1 MKKRTSL
8 LIAACSLLLLP
19 LAGCS
24 ASDSGVADGGGEG
37 STPSDSAVDDNAATD
52 NSTAPEDSIDLYEPL
67 TVKLTAANK
76 DGNAEVTIMAPESW
90 YSWGPGDIV
99 KRGAIV
105 NTQTNTDNPWLF
117 AEVIDGWPQGCT
129 PQNLATQICE
139 LYASRHLDY
148 KPLEPITIGE
158 YNAAGFEFIE
168 DLDTYQI
175 KAQHHLLDIDGAQ
188 IMFRIAVTEVD
199 EEFPQILLD
208 IRDSLTV
215 ELVG

>member
-1 MKKRTSL
+1 MRKCTSL

-19 LAGCS
+19 LAGCN
-24 ASDSGVADGGGEG
+24 ATDSGVADDGGDR
-37 STPSDSAVDDNAATD
+37 STPGDTAVDDNAA
-52 NSTAPEDSIDLYEPL
+52 AEGGVDLSEPL
-67 TVKLTAANK
+67 TVELTAANQ

-139 LYASRHLDY
+139 LYASRYLDY

-158 YNAAGFEFIE
+158 YNAPGFEFIQ
-168 DLDTYQI
+168 DLDSYQI

-215 ELVG
+215 EFVG